1 MSATVSLLRLL
12 WPFLK
17 EMFLGDKTVMQAI
30 RTNKMRVFLLFMVLG
45 SFAMNLFVLPRTYEI
60 SAQYVEL
67 ERAHKKLKAE
77 GGDISKLTAELDQ
90 LKKEKDGLTKDLEEA
105 KASQGTTDG
114 QLRTAKQRNDFLA
127 QQVTACQ
134 YELDHQPECK
144 LTMTPQPKS
153 NRYDSF
159 RDQMERWRKEE
170 E

>member
-17 EMFLGDKTVMQAI
+17 EMFLGDKTLTQAI
-30 RTNKMRVFLLFMVLG
+30 RTNKTRVLLLFLVLG

-77 GGDISKLTAELDQ
+77 GGDITKLTEEIAQ
-90 LKKEKDGLTKDLEEA
+90 LKTDKAQLTKDLDEA
-105 KASQGTTDG
+105 KGAQGTTDG

-127 QQVTACQ
+127 QQITACQ

-144 LTMTPQPKS
+144 VTMTNPPKS

>member
-30 RTNKMRVFLLFMVLG
+30 RTNKTRVLLLFLVLG

-77 GGDISKLTAELDQ
+77 GGDITALTAERDQ
-90 LKKEKDGLTKDLEEA
+90 LKKELDEA
-105 KASQGTTDG
+105 KATQDLSQT
-114 QLRTAKQRNDFLA
+114 QIAKSKQRENYLSG
-127 QQVTACQ
+127 QVTACQ

-144 LTMTPQPKS
+144 MTMSPQSAKS

-159 RDQMERWRKEE
+159 LQQMERWRKEE